1 MPRTYRITEL
11 SEEFGVTPR
20 AIRFYEDEGLLT
32 PQRDGTR
39 RVYRSRDR
47 VRLKLILRGK
57 RLGFSLQEIREM
69 IDIYDV
75 DRSEIAQLQLVLLKI
90 KERRGSL
97 LQQQKDIASL
107 LDELHELEGRCA
119 ELLDERARPLTPTSA
134 VASP

>member
-134 VASP
+134 VASR